1 MTLTPERKIR
11 KQVSIKWQ
19 TVFVFIPILNLYA
32 LNRVGKF
39 GLGLGLHG
47 LLLLIMIAGLTVV
60 QPSDDLYLGMNFVW
74 FSGYVIAFVYFIRRW
89 SIQWNDKAVKDLEEL

>member
-47 LLLLIMIAGLTVV
+47 LLLLIMIAGLTAV

-74 FSGYVIAFVYFIRRW
+74 FSGYVITFVYFIRKW
-89 SIQWNDKAVKDLEEL
+89 SRQWNESIKKEIKES